1 MRFAD
6 RTRRLMD
13 GMMGSEVR
21 ERMRV
26 QIWRLGGG
34 GRKKKKKQQLFSGR
48 VESRAWLQHTAVPV
62 FTPSTMLWPSAI
74 FKDGQ

>member
-26 QIWRLGGG
+26 QIWWLGGREG
-34 GRKKKKKQQLFSGR
+34 KKKKTAALFR
-48 VESRAWLQHTAVPV
+48 
-62 FTPSTMLWPSAI
+62 PS
-74 FKDGQ
+74 

>member
-6 RTRRLMD
+6 RTLGLMD

-26 QIWRLGGG
+26 QIWWLGGG
-34 GRKKKKKQQLFSGR
+34 QQLFSGR
-48 VESRAWLQHTAVPV
+48 VESQAWLQHTAVPV
-62 FTPSTMLWPSAI
+62 FTPSTMLWPSAS

>member
-6 RTRRLMD
+6 RTRGLMD

-26 QIWRLGGG
+26 QIWWLGGEG
-34 GRKKKKKQQLFSGR
+34 EKKKQQLFSGR